1 MPPANESHTE
11 ETTITERL
19 NNFLQKHRSKLFIG
33 LISVI
38 VILAGFIVFS
48 TVRDKLLSEALVK
61 VDGFNRRYETLK
73 IFIGGDDEEALSK
86 QGEITALLDDISAFT
101 GKNSGFPAAKA
112 YAISAEINWDK
123 KNWEEAEKAWTASAE
138 AAAKTYLAP
147 VSMYNAA
154 AAAEEQG
161 NVQTAVDLYT
171 KAINYEGDFPAAA
184 RAQFSIGRLEESRNN
199 KTAALE
205 AYRNLVSK
213 WPSDPVWASL
223 AQSRIVVL
231 SD

>member
-1 MPPANESHTE
+1 MPPAKESHTE
-11 ETTITERL
+11 EITITERL
-19 NNFLQKHRSKLFIG
+19 NDFLQKHRNKLFIG
-33 LISVI
+33 LVTVI
-38 VILAGFIVFS
+38 VVIAGFVVFTS
-48 TVRDKLLSEALVK
+48 VRAKLLSEALVK
-61 VDGFNRRYETLK
+61 VDEFSHRYETLK
-73 IFIGGDDEEALSK
+73 IFISGDDEEALSK
-86 QGEITALLDDISAFT
+86 QSEITALLDDISAFT
-101 GKNSGFPAAKA
+101 QKKSGFPAAKA

-123 KNWEEAEKAWTASAE
+123 KNWAEAEKDWTVSAE

-161 NVQTAVDLYT
+161 NVQTAIDLYT

-199 KTAALE
+199 STAALE

-213 WPSDPVWASL
+213 WPSDPVWANL